1 MKQIVLMFGIFAL
14 SVSCKNKENEA
25 QQPVKEAS
33 SWEGTYVGEFP
44 VGDCPKFITVL
55 ELRADKTYT
64 KQEQCAEKDHQAK
77 EEGKIELSEEGNITL
92 TNPNGE
98 QSFYKIKDKDH
109 LYPGNEEYN
118 EKNSLIRVKE

>member
-1 MKQIVLMFGIFAL
+1 MKKIVLMFGILAV

-64 KQEQCAEKDHQAK
+64 KQDHQAK

-92 TNPNGE
+92 TTPNGE

-109 LYPGNEEYN
+109 LYLGNEEYN